1 MSTPVTSLLY
11 VFVHSSWFIVTTILF
26 GTMNSERYMHM
37 NPNIDA
43 IAVASGHDSN

>member
-1 MSTPVTSLLY
+1 MLTPATSLLY
-11 VFVHSSWFIVTTILF
+11 VLDHGSWFMVTTILF
-26 GTMNSERYMHM
+26 GTMNPERYMHM